1 MDRIKKFKRQLP
13 EYNDAEIV
21 RSRNPADLEPCDIV
35 VDVGAVFDPE
45 RQRFDHHQREFTET
59 MKSLKILDY
68 ETKLSSAGLV
78 YAYYGKAVISSI
90 TGIPKESPDMTVLY
104 EKVNNEKEV
113 LVFYP
118 VFGVNTAPPIKGN
131 KKSS

>member
-1 MDRIKKFKRQLP
+1 MP
-13 EYNDAEIV
+13 EYKDAEIV

-68 ETKLSSAGLV
+68 DTKLSSAGLV
-78 YAYYGKAVISSI
+78 YAYYGKAVISAI
-90 TGIPKESPDMTVLY
+90 TGIPKESQDMAVLY
-104 EKVNNEKEV
+104 EKVRSESSIVEV
-113 LVFYP
+113 IVLFLI
-118 VFGVNTAPPIKGN
+118 FGANTARRRLRTKTTGH
-131 KKSS
+131 KT